1 MTKQKKASK
10 VIIFF
15 FTNPTFAHSP
25 VRFPAVA
32 GLAITRRDSQVGSA
46 NLEMIM
52 NMMRPVI
59 VVMIMMRIIRI
70 MIMMRSVIVMMMVV
84 NMSEN
89 VKVAEN

>member
-1 MTKQKKASK
+1 M
-10 VIIFF
+10 FF
-15 FTNPTFAHSP
+15 SFKNPTFAHSP

-59 VVMIMMRIIRI
+59 VVMIMMRIRRI

>member
-1 MTKQKKASK
+1 
-10 VIIFF
+10 
-15 FTNPTFAHSP
+15 
-25 VRFPAVA
+25 
-32 GLAITRRDSQVGSA
+32 
-46 NLEMIM
+46 
-52 NMMRPVI
+52 MRPVI